1 MGAAAAGFF
10 VMTGILSSVSAG
22 ISASSQQREINNN
35 ICTLADQMTQYKE
48 NMKDFDN
55 ILSLETSQVRAETT
69 DLMFQIST
77 IQNSIRKQHAM
88 FKKTYLIWSVV
99 GIIFMIILVFIFA
112 SKIVILKA
120 STTK

>member
-1 MGAAAAGFF
+1 MGAAAASFF
-10 VMTGILSSVSAG
+10 IISGILSSVSSG
-22 ISASSQQREINNN
+22 ISASSQQRKISND
-35 ICTLADQMTQYKE
+35 ICILADQMTQYKE

-55 ILSLETSQVRAETT
+55 ILSLENSQVRAQTT

-88 FKKTYLIWSVV
+88 FKKTYLIWSVIA
-99 GIIFMIILVFIFA
+99 IIFMIILVFIFA

-120 STTK
+120 STTN

>member
-1 MGAAAAGFF
+1 
-10 VMTGILSSVSAG
+10 MTGILTSVSAG
-22 ISASSQQREINNN
+22 ASASSQQREINNN

-55 ILSLETSQVRAETT
+55 ILSLEKSQVRAQTT

-88 FKKTYLIWSVV
+88 FKKTYLIWSVI

-120 STTK
+120 STTN

>member
-1 MGAAAAGFF
+1 MGASAASFF
-10 VMTGILSSVSAG
+10 IMTGILSSVSSG
-22 ISASSQQREINNN
+22 ISASSQQRKISND
-35 ICTLADQMTQYKE
+35 ICILADQMTQYKE

-55 ILSLETSQVRAETT
+55 ILSLENSQVRAQTT

-88 FKKTYLIWSVV
+88 FKKTYLIWSVIA
-99 GIIFMIILVFIFA
+99 IIFMIILVFIFA

-120 STTK
+120 STTN

>member
-10 VMTGILSSVSAG
+10 IMTGILSSVSAG
-22 ISASSQQREINNN
+22 TSASSQQREINNN

-55 ILSLETSQVRAETT
+55 ILSLETSQVRAQTT

-88 FKKTYLIWSVV
+88 FKKTYLIWSVI
-99 GIIFMIILVFIFA
+99 GIIFMIMLVFIFA

-120 STTK
+120 STTN

>member
-10 VMTGILSSVSAG
+10 IMTGILTSVSAG
-22 ISASSQQREINNN
+22 ASASSQQREINNN

-55 ILSLETSQVRAETT
+55 ILSLEKSQVRAQTT

-88 FKKTYLIWSVV
+88 FKKTYLIWSVIR
-99 GIIFMIILVFIFA
+99 IIFMIILVFIFA

-120 STTK
+120 STTN

>member
-1 MGAAAAGFF
+1 MGAAVAGFF
-10 VMTGILSSVSAG
+10 IMTGILSSVSAG
-22 ISASSQQREINNN
+22 ILAASEQREINNN
-35 ICTLADQMTQYKE
+35 ICTLADQMAQYKE

-55 ILSLETSQVRAETT
+55 ILSLETSQVRAQTT

-77 IQNSIRKQHAM
+77 VQNSIRKQHAM
-88 FKKTYLIWSVV
+88 FKKTYLRWSVV

-120 STTK
+120 STTN